1 LDLYRTE
8 QQNWRPFELKW
19 QPIPARA
26 HGPSKAEVLS
36 AHGHEAAFVE
46 FDAKRKDMFEKYRA
60 QRLDF
65 YQSVRRFSGYAFW
78 QNRILH

>member
-1 LDLYRTE
+1 
-8 QQNWRPFELKW
+8 
-19 QPIPARA
+19 
-26 HGPSKAEVLS
+26 LS